1 MDKLNFYKSTKEFLS
16 NYENKINNKLEE
28 ITLLIKEKYKNLKFL
43 LPLIKVFKKNP
54 NMLLLSFLLLCLMF
68 LSNIV
73 NLFFTL
79 ILIDSIILSLLIFN
93 NSTIKLNARKL
104 ARNVLSLFILYT
116 SILGNIIS
124 LILVIL
130 MFSDSNI
137 FLKSFIINFL
147 GKILN
152 IVFSLFPYIKN
163 IYPSLSDLNSDF
175 VIQSSSTEKKSFT
188 ELTSSTESTESTK

>member
-1 MDKLNFYKSTKEFLS
+1 MDKLTFYKSTKDFLS

-54 NMLLLSFLLLCLMF
+54 NMLLLSFLLLCLVF

-79 ILIDSIILSLLIFN
+79 IFIDSIVLSLLIFN
-93 NSTIKLNARKL
+93 NTSIKLNARKL

-116 SILGNIIS
+116 NLLGNIIS
-124 LILVIL
+124 LTIVIL
-130 MFSDSNI
+130 MFNDSSKFI
-137 FLKSFIINFL
+137 KSFIINFL
-147 GKILN
+147 GKVIN
-152 IVFSLFPYIKN
+152 FIFSFVPIIKKV
-163 IYPSLSDLNSDF
+163 YPSLSELNSE
-175 VIQSSSTEKKSFT
+175 VIIESSSESKESFT
-188 ELTSSTESTESTK
+188 EASKTIDSTE